1 MSKFIMMVG
10 LPASGKTTLAKQLA
24 KIENAVVLSSDD
36 LRVEMYGDIN
46 HQDNNNELF
55 DEMNKRA
62 NDLLSKGQN
71 VIYDATNLNRKR
83 RKHLINHLIKADEK
97 IVYYLNNSLATIM
110 YRNSMRKERIIPNE
124 VIERMYK
131 TLQIPVKNEGWNEV
145 IFTGVEDDYYL
156 KKYRSQLE
164 TLIMKAPDH
173 DKLFKELAVFIRDFD
188 DVYNLPQDSSYHSFS
203 VSRHIYHV
211 YKYIF
216 DNYKNKAINF
226 DDFLTMLWAALFHDL
241 GKSFCKSF
249 VNYKGEETRYAN
261 FIGHEFVSSQ
271 QAAWWLTALGY
282 DDQFVKDVSTLVQ
295 FHMTPMKAS
304 EKKLQETKNLIGDD
318 LFEKLMFL
326 READMQAK

>member
-1 MSKFIMMVG
+1 MSKFIMLCG

-24 KIENAVVLSSDD
+24 KTENAVVLSSDD
-36 LRVEMYGDIN
+36 LRVEMFGDVS
-46 HQDNNNELF
+46 HQEDNNEIF
-55 DEMNKRA
+55 EEMNERT
-62 NDLLSKGQN
+62 NELLSKGQN

-83 RKHLINHLIKADEK
+83 RKHLINYVIKANEK
-97 IVYYLNNSLATIM
+97 IVYYLNNSLTTIL
-110 YRNSMRKERIIPNE
+110 YRNSIRKERIVPNKI
-124 VIERMYK
+124 IERMYK
-131 TLQIPVKNEGWNEV
+131 TLQIPVKNEGWDDV

-156 KKYRSQLE
+156 KKYRKQYE
-164 TLIMKAPDH
+164 NLIIEKPDH
-173 DKLFKELAVFIRDFD
+173 DRLFIELGVYIRDFD
-188 DVYNLPQDSSYHSFS
+188 TVYNLPHDSSYHSFS

-216 DNYKNKAINF
+216 ENYKEQDK
-226 DDFLTMLWAALFHDL
+226 LLMLWAALFHDL

-295 FHMTPMKAS
+295 FHMIPMKAS
-304 EKKLQETKNLIGDD
+304 EKKLNEVKQLIGEN

-326 READMQAK
+326 HEADMQAK